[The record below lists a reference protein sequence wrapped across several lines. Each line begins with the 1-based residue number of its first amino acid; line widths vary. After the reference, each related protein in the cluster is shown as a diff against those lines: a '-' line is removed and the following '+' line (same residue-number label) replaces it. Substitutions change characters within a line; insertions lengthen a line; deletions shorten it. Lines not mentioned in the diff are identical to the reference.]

1 MRKSTMYQNICSF
14 GKIISLNSFDIMD
27 DEEKAGPSKKRNYI
41 TPPMGR
47 TRGPHPRSPSP
58 ETVLKAVEKLPK
70 YGYIA
75 RNPTG
80 YIFLD
85 LDDDWIFSLQDLM
98 EEFGYEIPPYFAGDQ
113 AVGAHATIVPS
124 SIGKKFK
131 VGDIDI
137 GRKVA
142 FEVVKASPTYPTRR
156 WYGSEAVY
164 KIWIMSEELTDIS
177 KQLGGSKY
185 KPLYGGIISI
195 QRK

>member
-1 MRKSTMYQNICSF
+1 
-14 GKIISLNSFDIMD
+14 MD
-27 DEEKAGPSKKRNYI
+27 DEDKAGPSKKRERI

-58 ETVLKAVEKLPK
+58 AAVLKAVEKLPK
-70 YGYIA
+70 FGYVA

-80 YIFLD
+80 YVFLD

-98 EEFGYEIPPYFAGDQ
+98 EEFGYEIPPYFVGDQ

-131 VGDIDI
+131 SGDIDI
-137 GRKVA
+137 GRKVR
-142 FEVVKASPTYPTRR
+142 FEVVEASPTYPTRR

-164 KIWIMSEELTDIS
+164 KIWIESEELTDIS
-177 KQLGGSKY
+177 KQLGGPKY
-185 KPLYGGIISI
+185 KPLYGGMISI
-195 QRK
+195 